1 MEDVKRLK
9 NRFIAAA
16 TALSLICAGLLGY
29 LLWPSSNG
37 PSPAQLQ
44 EQYNSL
50 KLEVASWQ
58 KNNPEKVRS
67 DLKRL
72 YADDVPARWS
82 EISQRMTKLFQAT
95 GVSAP
100 GIHYEFATEERSAP
114 TLPGVQQIK
123 IDTTVTGEYSKVA
136 SFINALEQDKTFF
149 IINRISLSGQE
160 AGAVSL
166 SISINAFL
174 KQA

>member
-1 MEDVKRLK
+1 MDDIKRLK
-9 NRFIAAA
+9 KRFITAA
-16 TALSLICAGLLGY
+16 TVLSLICAGLLGY
-29 LLWPSSNG
+29 LLWPASTG

-72 YADDVPARWS
+72 YSDDVPERWS

-100 GIHYEFATEERSAP
+100 GIHYEIATDDKSAP
-114 TLPGVQQIK
+114 SLPGVQQIK

-149 IINRISLSGQE
+149 IINKISLSGQE

-174 KQA
+174 KQV

>member
-9 NRFIAAA
+9 NRFIATA
-16 TALSLICAGLLGY
+16 TALSLVCAGLLVY
-29 LLWPSSNG
+29 LLWPSSSG

-44 EQYNSL
+44 GQYNNL

-67 DLKRL
+67 DLNHL
-72 YADDVPARWS
+72 YSDDVPTRWS

-100 GIHYEFATEERSAP
+100 GIHYELSNEEKSS

-136 SFINALEQDKTFF
+136 SFINALEQDKTLF
-149 IINRISLSGQE
+149 IINKISLSGQE

-166 SISINAFL
+166 SITINTFL